1 CGSRRACRRTSR
13 RRGGPLG
20 CRWHRD
26 RGMRVAYWTEGGWL
40 IRRVRR
46 AAGRDGRSGH
56 PNTSDAWRLASVVRL
71 SFCMRLELLISGMLA
86 VHAKH
91 AVFAALAGVE
101 GIARAEVELGR
112 AELEV
117 ARPDAEFAAVA
128 VELRAAI

>member
-1 CGSRRACRRTSR
+1 
-13 RRGGPLG
+13 
-20 CRWHRD
+20 
-26 RGMRVAYWTEGGWL
+26 
-40 IRRVRR
+40 
-46 AAGRDGRSGH
+46 
-56 PNTSDAWRLASVVRL
+56 
-71 SFCMRLELLISGMLA
+71 MRLELLISGMLA

-128 VELRAAI
+128 AELRAAIEALGFGVTDIRRLARQLPTL